1 MESTS
6 RARTTSQQGRL
17 ALSWKLTAIIF
28 AIGIPLGGATLG
40 AALSVLIAPLLIREA
55 QRKGEDP
62 WGTLTAPLIALAAV
76 SALSSIFGEAPRGG
90 LLFSLGLLVLGGG
103 SLLVGRRIARDPIF
117 LRRAFLPALVV
128 STVAISV
135 YVLYQSFGLDIRR
148 TTGLTSYT
156 NRMGTLLM
164 FSGILGL
171 GYLLSLK
178 GRLRWL
184 AMPYGVLV
192 AVAMLTTLSR
202 AAWVGGLVG
211 AVILA
216 FRRPRQGLVLLLVA
230 LLAGGALLG
239 TQPAWQARF
248 LSIFNV
254 QRNMD
259 RLEMW
264 DASVR
269 IFADHPILGIGPT
282 SFPSIAPEYIERQD
296 WRLHAT
302 PHNFVLTV
310 AAEMGLAGLLALVWL
325 GARVSRALAVL
336 WRQRDPLRWGLGAAL
351 LALVV
356 NDLFGQ
362 GFFTSQVGAV
372 LWLTLGLVDGHQQG
386 PAGEA
391 SDSTLQPAAAT

>member
-1 MESTS
+1 M
-6 RARTTSQQGRL
+6 
-17 ALSWKLTAIIF
+17 
-28 AIGIPLGGATLG
+28 
-40 AALSVLIAPLLIREA
+40 
-55 QRKGEDP
+55 
-62 WGTLTAPLIALAAV
+62 
-76 SALSSIFGEAPRGG
+76 
-90 LLFSLGLLVLGGG
+90 GLLVLGGG

-239 TQPAWQARF
+239 SRPAWQARF

-310 AAEMGLAGLLALVWL
+310 AAEMGLAGLLALAWL
-325 GARVSRALAVL
+325 GARVTRALAVL
-336 WRQRDPLRWGLGAAL
+336 GRQRDPLRWGLGAAL

-391 SDSTLQPAAAT
+391 SDSTLRPAAAT

>member
-171 GYLLSLK
+171 GYLLSLR

-202 AAWVGGLVG
+202 AAWVGGF
-211 AVILA
+211 I
-216 FRRPRQGLVLLLVA
+216 
-230 LLAGGALLG
+230 
-239 TQPAWQARF
+239 
-248 LSIFNV
+248 
-254 QRNMD
+254 MD
-259 RLEMW
+259 
-264 DASVR
+264 
-269 IFADHPILGIGPT
+269 P
-282 SFPSIAPEYIERQD
+282 
-296 WRLHAT
+296 
-302 PHNFVLTV
+302 
-310 AAEMGLAGLLALVWL
+310 
-325 GARVSRALAVL
+325 
-336 WRQRDPLRWGLGAAL
+336 
-351 LALVV
+351 
-356 NDLFGQ
+356 
-362 GFFTSQVGAV
+362 
-372 LWLTLGLVDGHQQG
+372 
-386 PAGEA
+386 
-391 SDSTLQPAAAT
+391 